1 LALAF
6 FVPPSFTNIQWQTY
20 MIFGTFCIAMTFH
33 AFFTYPETARK
44 TLEEVDVLFESNVP
58 AWRSAK
64 ASGGFDEKVQE
75 AKRTGGLKGE
85 LEEREATHAETA

>member
-1 LALAF
+1 
-6 FVPPSFTNIQWQTY
+6 

-44 TLEEVDVLFESNVP
+44 TLEEVEAIFDSNVP

-64 ASGGFDEKVQE
+64 ASGGFGYRVEE

-85 LEEREATHAETA
+85 VDERETTHAETALCLGVC

>member
-1 LALAF
+1 
-6 FVPPSFTNIQWQTY
+6 

-44 TLEEVDVLFESNVP
+44 TLEEVDHLFDANIP

-64 ASGGFDEKVQE
+64 AGRTFQEKVDE
-75 AKRTGGLKGE
+75 AKRTGGIKGIE
-85 LEEREATHAETA
+85 LEAEDAAHAETV